1 MHFLLEY
8 QHCRRG
14 GFLKIHSQ
22 HPRNHHLQHIVWL
35 VASAHDTLELMWLQ
49 CANKILMDRV
59 PYSQVV
65 FQAIWV
71 RLDMA
76 YHTFHLTRVRWAP
89 NPCQRL
95 PCEVPGA
102 DDAQPP
108 QAPRL
113 IEPPECG
120 IDTEHEEDRERRRAQ
135 REWEGG
141 DTQERHQLWEL
152 AFGHPIV
159 EGGHKHGVERA
170 KYNDRRSDN
179 DEVGAR

>member
-1 MHFLLEY
+1 
-8 QHCRRG
+8 
-14 GFLKIHSQ
+14 
-22 HPRNHHLQHIVWL
+22 
-35 VASAHDTLELMWLQ
+35 
-49 CANKILMDRV
+49 MDRV

-108 QAPRL
+108 QTPRL

-141 DTQERHQLWEL
+141 DTQERYQLWEV